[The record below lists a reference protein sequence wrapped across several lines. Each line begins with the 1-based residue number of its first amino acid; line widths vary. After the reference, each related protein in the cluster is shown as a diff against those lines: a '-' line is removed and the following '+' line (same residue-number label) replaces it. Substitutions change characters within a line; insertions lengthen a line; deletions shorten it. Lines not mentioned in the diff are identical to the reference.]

1 MIIYIYPDNTNETK
15 KIIAIVKQRG
25 FLVLTEENKD
35 RVNFLQHSTE
45 EKDSWNKVQGV
56 ILEGSRLEAKLGYL
70 TAYAIAKNKPI
81 LYLIQKGNSLDEQL
95 KYLEQEKDNFKIK
108 YYSLKSLEKVIT
120 HFLRVNLQGRK
131 IEKAKIKFTLRLTA
145 TLEQFLIFKAKQQK
159 TTKAKLVRKFLE
171 KLMGEDKAY
180 RAE

>member
-35 RVNFLQHSTE
+35 KVKFIQKTIE
-45 EKDSWNKVQGV
+45 DKDSWNAVQGV

-70 TAYAIAKNKPI
+70 TAYAIAKGKPI
-81 LYLIQKGNSLDEQL
+81 LYLIQRGNYIDEEL
-95 KYLEQEKDNFKIK
+95 KYLEKEKNNLIIRYYTIK
-108 YYSLKSLEKVIT
+108 NLEKVIA
-120 HFLRVNLQGRK
+120 HFLNSNISGRK

-145 TLEQFLIFKAKQQK
+145 TLERYLVFKAKYQK
-159 TTKAKLVRKFLE
+159 ITKAKLVRKMLE
-171 KLMGEDKAY
+171 TLMKADKMY
-180 RAE
+180 RSE